1 MSHELTNTD
10 HMVSAGGKL
19 PWHGLGTV
27 LQDKSLT
34 AITALEAAKLNWQV
48 TPESVFDGEAVDL
61 TEYRLLRRS
70 DTKKVLSIVPEKW
83 TPLQN
88 VQLLEIAEALAQA
101 PGAVD
106 FQPVI
111 ETAGSLKGG
120 RIVWALVQTGFR
132 KFAGSDHKQYMLLTN
147 GHYLGRGVRGTLTDV
162 RVVCNNTLT
171 AAENAKAS
179 LFTTHFGD
187 VERRVQRAI
196 EALGWANDATKATF
210 AIYESLA
217 VAPCSR
223 DKAVKLFR
231 GLFPAKEEGEE
242 ADTAVNEKVEAM
254 TYLFKHGAGN
264 EGKTYFDAVNAVTD
278 FVDHKK
284 SYRED
289 DGTDERR
296 FFDVAI
302 DGGGSVMKRKAVKL
316 ARQAVLA

>member
-1 MSHELTNTD
+1 
-10 HMVSAGGKL
+10 MVSAGGIL
-19 PWHGLGTV
+19 PWHGIGAV
-27 LQDKSLT
+27 LPDR
-34 AITALEAAKLNWQV
+34 AITAQVALEAAKLNWEV
-48 TPESVFDGEAVDL
+48 IPEHVFDGEMVDL
-61 TEYRLLRRS
+61 NDHRLLRRS
-70 DTKKVLSIVPEKW
+70 DTRDVLSIVPRKW

-101 PGAVD
+101 PGSVD

-120 RIVWALVQTGFR
+120 RIVWALVQTGLR

-147 GHYLGRGVRGTLTDV
+147 AHYMGRGVRGTLTDV

-196 EALGWANDATKATF
+196 EALGWANEATQSTF

-217 VAPCSR
+217 VASCTK

-231 GLFPAKEEGEE
+231 GLYKQPEEDEE
-242 ADTAVNEKVEAM
+242 NNTSVNEKVEAM
-254 TYLFKHGAGN
+254 ANLFEHGAGN

-284 SYRED
+284 TYRD
-289 DGTDERR
+289 DAGKNERR
-296 FFDVAI
+296 FFDVSI
-302 DGGGSVMKRKAVKL
+302 DGQGAGMKKKAVKL
-316 ARQAVLA
+316 AQLAIA